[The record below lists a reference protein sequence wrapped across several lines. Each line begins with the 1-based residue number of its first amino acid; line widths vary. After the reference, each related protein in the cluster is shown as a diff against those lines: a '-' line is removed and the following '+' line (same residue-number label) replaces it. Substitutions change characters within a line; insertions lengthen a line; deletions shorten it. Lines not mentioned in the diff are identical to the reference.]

1 MFIHCVSKIVREIE
15 KEHADKSR
23 LQLKFLGLGRRVLQ
37 KPSNLTVYIKK
48 NFNVFLTSSYKLI
61 YLKIYWTEIRKL
73 IARWYVEIIFS
84 INILDQH
91 GTNSLHFRT
100 FLIWNNLPSNIKSS
114 RSACEFKNNIKN
126 LRGNCS

>member
-1 MFIHCVSKIVREIE
+1 MFIHCVSKIDREIE

-23 LQLKFLGLGRRVLQ
+23 LQLKFLGLGRRVQQ

-114 RSACEFKNNIKN
+114 RPACEFKNNIKN